1 MDDLLTPAQC
11 AELLNTSVGSLAN
24 RRYKGTGPTF
34 VKLGQLVRYRRTDIE
49 TYLKGNRYTRTDTRA
64 TA

>member
-1 MDDLLTPAQC
+1 MDELLTPAQC
-11 AELLNTSVGSLAN
+11 AAILSTSTGSLAN

-34 VKLGQLVRYRRTDIE
+34 VKLGQLVRYRRADVE
-49 TYLKGNRYTRTDTRA
+49 AYLRGNRYTRTDTRA